1 MTPTD
6 DDYKRAMQLAVAIAN
21 EPETFPDVEAIANA
35 IACTLAAQREQDGDL
50 VQRRADGYE
59 SMSKEQQN
67 NDDRVFLMRLSNVLH
82 HAAEAIRSGKETP

>member
-35 IACTLAAQREQDGDL
+35 IARTLAEQRERDAQILIRYAVNLNGSGKIKPLIEDG
-50 VQRRADGYE
+50 RG
-59 SMSKEQQN
+59 
-67 NDDRVFLMRLSNVLH
+67 VLDVVRSSYAH
-82 HAAEAIRSGKETP
+82 AIRTQEETP